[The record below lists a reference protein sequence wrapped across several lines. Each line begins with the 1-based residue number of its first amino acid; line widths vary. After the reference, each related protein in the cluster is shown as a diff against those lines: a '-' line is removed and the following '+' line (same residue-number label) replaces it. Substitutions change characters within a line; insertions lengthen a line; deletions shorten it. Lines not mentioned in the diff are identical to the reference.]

1 MMNVFNLLKRKN
13 EITFQKNEYKEET
26 FIKFVFEY
34 QSFYFLNNI
43 NYCIRILFFYLL
55 SYFFF
60 LFLKY

>member
-60 LFLKY
+60 CF

>member
-55 SYFFF
+55 SYSFFCF
-60 LFLKY
+60 